1 MAEAVGHDPHR
12 ILGNAMQS
20 FARLLQDTRPEL
32 VPPVRFG
39 NGQASVL
46 AARDVEVAVLDR
58 DPETLRA
65 SHRCFRRPASAEI
78 ATVLGAEQKQ
88 P

>member
-12 ILGNAMQS
+12 ILGNGMQS
-20 FARLLQDTRPEL
+20 FTRFPQDTRPEL
-32 VPPVRFG
+32 VPPASFG
-39 NGQASVL
+39 TGPACGP

-65 SHRCFRRPASAEI
+65 SHRCFRRLASAEI
-78 ATVLGAEQKQ
+78 ATTLGAEQKQ

>member
-1 MAEAVGHDPHR
+1 MAGAVGHDPHR

-32 VPPVRFG
+32 LPPASFG
-39 NGQASVL
+39 TGPASGL
-46 AARDVEVAVLDR
+46 GARDVEVAVLDR

-65 SHRCFRRPASAEI
+65 SHRCLRRLASAEI
-78 ATVLGAEQKQ
+78 ATILGAEQKQ